1 MMKHK
6 QSSGDRKA
14 EERITIVSGLPRS
27 GTSMMMQILEA
38 GGLCPLT
45 DKIRSADTDNPK
57 GYYEFER
64 VKKLPS
70 GDDAWLGEA
79 QGKVVKVIA
88 TLLPY
93 LPNTYSYSIIFM
105 DRAIPE
111 VLASQRKMLVNRG
124 EDPDK
129 ISDDALTRL
138 FEKHLNQ
145 VNAWLNNQ
153 ANLERIEID
162 FRGVIKNPRPY
173 VQQINQFLG
182 GNLEVEKM
190 IRVVDPN
197 LYRQQR

>member
-1 MMKHK
+1 
-6 QSSGDRKA
+6 
-14 EERITIVSGLPRS
+14 
-27 GTSMMMQILEA
+27 MMMQILEA

-45 DKIRSADTDNPK
+45 DKIRSSDTDNPK

-70 GDDAWLGEA
+70 GDDAWLSEA

-129 ISDDALTRL
+129 ISDDVLTRL

-153 ANLERIEID
+153 ANLERINID
-162 FRGVIKNPRPY
+162 FRGVIKNPRSY

-182 GNLEVEKM
+182 GNLDVEKM
-190 IRVVDPN
+190 IRVVDPS